1 MSRRIWALSL
11 AVTALVTVGAMG
23 FLNAGASNTGG
34 SGPSGPGGFHS
45 HWGHGHEDG
54 FGLGPLLKRLNL
66 SDAQRT
72 QIQTILSQERESA
85 GTLYQ
90 QLHSDKA
97 ALSDKF
103 FAPGALQSADLE
115 PQVHQLAG
123 VQQQLLE
130 RRIQTAVAI
139 RNVLSAEQLS
149 QAAQLKSQIQALH
162 EQLHNLLA
170 PKP

>member
-1 MSRRIWALSL
+1 
-11 AVTALVTVGAMG
+11 MG
-23 FLNAGASNTGG
+23 FLSASASNTGG
-34 SGPSGPGGFHS
+34 GGPSGPGGFHS
-45 HWGHGHEDG
+45 HWGHGREDG
-54 FGLGPLLKRLNL
+54 LGLGPLLHRLNL
-66 SDAQRT
+66 TDAQRT

-97 ALSDKF
+97 ALSEKF

-115 PQVHQLAG
+115 PQVQQLAA

-130 RRIQTAVAI
+130 QRIKTAVAI